1 LPPSQ
6 SYEHAVSGKMTLG
19 TGDLVSAGRGA
30 AARSKLLPVVEA
42 VATGLAVSGGL
53 CWAGAA
59 ALASFR
65 PHLLGLPY
73 WYEIP
78 RLRTDTCGAIAFLGT
93 AICLVIGKYLRL
105 RRLAGAV
112 AGPGSRPGP
121 AGPGTRLI
129 AAVSETAAILSAAL
143 VVYLSVNAVTH
154 PQTLEIQA
162 THFAS
167 WPTEGTL
174 RVLALVV
181 CAIAVGVLRYLR
193 ATSGVG
199 R

>member
-1 LPPSQ
+1 
-6 SYEHAVSGKMTLG
+6 MTLG
-19 TGDLVSAGRGA
+19 TGDLVSTGRGA
-30 AARSKLLPVVEA
+30 AARTNLLPVVEA
-42 VATGLAVSGGL
+42 VATGLAASGGL

-78 RLRTDTCGAIAFLGT
+78 HLRSDTCGAIAFLGT

-105 RRLAGAV
+105 RRLAGAA
-112 AGPGSRPGP
+112 AGPEPGP
-121 AGPGTRLI
+121 HPEPTGPGTRLI
-129 AAVSETAAILSAAL
+129 VAVSETAAMLSAAL

-193 ATSGVG
+193 ATLAVG

>member
-1 LPPSQ
+1 MRT
-6 SYEHAVSGKMTLG
+6 KMTLG
-19 TGDLVSAGRGA
+19 TGDLASASRGA
-30 AARSKLLPVVEA
+30 TGRASLLPAAEA
-42 VATGLAVSGGL
+42 AATGLAVSGGL

-78 RLRTDTCGAIAFLGT
+78 RLRTDTCGAVAFLAT
-93 AICLVIGKYLRL
+93 AICLVISKYLRL
-105 RRLAGAV
+105 RRVAGAA
-112 AGPGSRPGP
+112 AGPGSGPRPVP
-121 AGPGTRLI
+121 AGAGMRLTV
-129 AAVSETAAILSAAL
+129 AVSETAAVLSAAL
-143 VVYLSVNAVTH
+143 VAYLSVNAVTH
-154 PQTLEIQA
+154 PQTLAIQA

-181 CAIAVGVLRYLR
+181 CAVSVGVLRYIR
-193 ATSGVG
+193 ATSAVG
-199 R
+199 AAEHSP

>member
-1 LPPSQ
+1 MRT
-6 SYEHAVSGKMTLG
+6 KMTLG
-19 TGDLVSAGRGA
+19 TGDLASASRGA
-30 AARSKLLPVVEA
+30 TGRASLLPAAEA
-42 VATGLAVSGGL
+42 AATGLAVSGGL

-78 RLRTDTCGAIAFLGT
+78 RLRTDTCGAVAFLAT
-93 AICLVIGKYLRL
+93 AICLVISKYLRL
-105 RRLAGAV
+105 RRVAGAA
-112 AGPGSRPGP
+112 AGPGSGPRTVP
-121 AGPGTRLI
+121 AGAGMRLTV
-129 AAVSETAAILSAAL
+129 AVSETAAVLSAAL
-143 VVYLSVNAVTH
+143 VAYLSVNAVTH
-154 PQTLEIQA
+154 PQTLAIQA

-181 CAIAVGVLRYLR
+181 CAVSVGVLRYIR
-193 ATSGVG
+193 ATSAVG
-199 R
+199 AAERSP

>member
-1 LPPSQ
+1 MRT
-6 SYEHAVSGKMTLG
+6 KMTLG
-19 TGDLVSAGRGA
+19 TGDLASPSRGA
-30 AARSKLLPVVEA
+30 TGRASLLPAAEA
-42 VATGLAVSGGL
+42 AATGLAVSGGL

-78 RLRTDTCGAIAFLGT
+78 RLRTDTCGAVAFLAT
-93 AICLVIGKYLRL
+93 AICLVISKYLRL
-105 RRLAGAV
+105 RRVAGAA
-112 AGPGSRPGP
+112 AGPGSGPRPVP
-121 AGPGTRLI
+121 AGAGMRL
-129 AAVSETAAILSAAL
+129 AVAVSETAAVLSAAL
-143 VVYLSVNAVTH
+143 VAYLSVNAVTH
-154 PQTLEIQA
+154 PQTLAIQA

-181 CAIAVGVLRYLR
+181 CAVSVGVLRYIR
-193 ATSGVG
+193 ATSAVG
-199 R
+199 AAEHSP

>member
-1 LPPSQ
+1 
-6 SYEHAVSGKMTLG
+6 MTLG
-19 TGDLVSAGRGA
+19 TSDLASAGRGG
-30 AARSKLLPVVEA
+30 AARANLLPVTEA
-42 VATGLAVSGGL
+42 AATGLAASGGL

-78 RLRTDTCGAIAFLGT
+78 RLRTDTCGALAFLGT

-105 RRLAGAV
+105 RRLAGAG
-112 AGPGSRPGP
+112 AGPEPGARPAA
-121 AGPGTRLI
+121 AGARMRLI
-129 AAVSETAAILSAAL
+129 IAVSETAAILSAAL

-181 CAIAVGVLRYLR
+181 CAVSVGVLRYIR
-193 ATSGVG
+193 ATSAAGAERLG
-199 R
+199 GYL